1 MKYEACYIYET
12 TVKSML
18 ITQKLWERN
27 YNLASLSLN
36 TKFVQ
41 GIKNGDL
48 PKTKFQEYLAQDYF
62 FLESFARAYGLAVSK
77 SRNKKNIKTLSVLLS
92 GVSEELILHE
102 TYAKE
107 WDIDLTTN
115 LIGPAT
121 KKYTDFLEEVSLNLS
136 LIEIMSA
143 MTPCMRLY
151 SWLGKKLLNMISDNP
166 YKEWILTYSDESFD
180 NLAKSLENLIDE
192 YDESYDIGQV
202 NFLYKRAMELE
213 LDFFNAYS
221 SFS

>member
-1 MKYEACYIYET
+1 
-12 TVKSML
+12 ML
-18 ITQKLWERN
+18 ITQKLWESN
-27 YNLASLSLN
+27 DDLASLSLN

-41 GIKNGDL
+41 GIKNGNL

-77 SRNKKNIKTLSVLLS
+77 SRNKQTIKTLSLLLS

-102 TYAKE
+102 SYAKE
-107 WDIDLTTN
+107 WNIDLTTN
-115 LIGPAT
+115 LIEPAT
-121 KKYTDFLEEVSLNLS
+121 KKYTDFLEDVSVNLS

-151 SWLGKKLLNMISDNP
+151 SWLGKNLLNMIFDNP
-166 YKEWILTYSDESFD
+166 YKECILTYSDKSFN
-180 NLAKSLENLIDE
+180 NLAKSIEYLIDE
-192 YDESYDIGQV
+192 YDDSYDIDQV

-213 LDFFNAYS
+213 LEFFNAYS

>member
-1 MKYEACYIYET
+1 
-12 TVKSML
+12 ML
-18 ITQKLWERN
+18 ITQKLWKSN
-27 YNLASLSLN
+27 YDLAFLCLN

-48 PKTKFQEYLAQDYF
+48 PKTKFKEYLAQDYF

-77 SRNKKNIKTLSVLLS
+77 SRNKQTIKTLSLLLS

-102 TYAKE
+102 SYAKE
-107 WDIDLTTN
+107 WNIDLTTN
-115 LIGPAT
+115 LIEPAT
-121 KKYTDFLEEVSLNLS
+121 KKYTDFLEEVSINLS
-136 LIEIMSA
+136 SIEIMSA

-151 SWLGKKLLNMISDNP
+151 SWLGKNLLNMIFDNP
-166 YKEWILTYSDESFD
+166 YKEWILTYSDDSFD
-180 NLAKSLENLIDE
+180 NLAKSLEFLIDE
-192 YDESYDIGQV
+192 YDDSYDIDQI

-213 LDFFNAYS
+213 LEFFNAYS

>member
-1 MKYEACYIYET
+1 
-12 TVKSML
+12 ML

-180 NLAKSLENLIDE
+180 NLAKSLEDLIDE
-192 YDESYDIGQV
+192 YDESYDVDKV

>member
-1 MKYEACYIYET
+1 MILTKR
-12 TVKSML
+12 
-18 ITQKLWERN
+18 LWESN
-27 YNLASLSLN
+27 YDLASLCLN

-41 GIKNGDL
+41 GIKNGNL
-48 PKTKFQEYLAQDYF
+48 PKIKFQEYLAQDYF

-77 SRNKKNIKTLSVLLS
+77 SKDKKNIKTLSELLL

-107 WDIDLTTN
+107 WDINLLTN
-115 LIGPAT
+115 SIKPAT
-121 KKYTDFLEEVSLNLS
+121 KKYTDFLEEVSMNLS
-136 LIEIMSA
+136 LIEIMAA

-151 SWLGKKLLNMISDNP
+151 SWLGKNLINMVSNNP
-166 YKEWILTYSDESFD
+166 YREWILTYSDESFD
-180 NLAKSLENLIDE
+180 NLAKALEDLIDE
-192 YDESYDIGQV
+192 YKDSYDIDQV
-202 NFLYKRAMELE
+202 NFLYKKAMELE

>member
-1 MKYEACYIYET
+1 
-12 TVKSML
+12 
-18 ITQKLWERN
+18 
-27 YNLASLSLN
+27 
-36 TKFVQ
+36 
-41 GIKNGDL
+41 L
-48 PKTKFQEYLAQDYF
+48 PKIIFQEYVAQDYF
-62 FLESFARAYGLAVSK
+62 FLESFSRAYGLAVSK
-77 SRNKKNIKTLSVLLS
+77 SKDTNSKKVLSQLLE

-121 KKYTDFLEEVSLNLS
+121 KKYTDFLEEISLNLS

-166 YKEWILTYSDESFD
+166 YKEWISTYSDESFD

-192 YDESYDIGQV
+192 YDEDYDIDQV

>member
-1 MKYEACYIYET
+1 
-12 TVKSML
+12 ML

-151 SWLGKKLLNMISDNP
+151 SWLGKRLLNMISDNP
-166 YKEWILTYSDESFD
+166 YKEWILTYSDGSFD
-180 NLAKSLENLIDE
+180 NLAKSLETLIDE
-192 YDESYDIGQV
+192 YDESYDIDQI
-202 NFLYKRAMELE
+202 NFLYKKAMELE

>member
-1 MKYEACYIYET
+1 
-12 TVKSML
+12 ML
-18 ITQKLWERN
+18 ITQKLWESN
-27 YNLASLSLN
+27 YDLALLSLN

-48 PKTKFQEYLAQDYF
+48 PKTKFQEYIAQDYF

-151 SWLGKKLLNMISDNP
+151 SWLGKKLLNMISHNP

-192 YDESYDIGQV
+192 YDESYDIEQV

>member
-1 MKYEACYIYET
+1 
-12 TVKSML
+12 ML

-151 SWLGKKLLNMISDNP
+151 SWLGKRLLNMISDNP

-192 YDESYDIGQV
+192 YDESYDIDQI
-202 NFLYKRAMELE
+202 NFLYKKAMELE

>member
-1 MKYEACYIYET
+1 M
-12 TVKSML
+12 SL
-18 ITQKLWERN
+18 TQKLWESN
-27 YNLASLSLN
+27 HDLALLSLN

-92 GVSEELILHE
+92 GVSDELILHE

-115 LIGPAT
+115 LIEPAT

-192 YDESYDIGQV
+192 YDESYDIDQV

>member
-1 MKYEACYIYET
+1 
-12 TVKSML
+12 ML

-48 PKTKFQEYLAQDYF
+48 PNTRFQEYLAQDYF

-192 YDESYDIGQV
+192 YDESYDIDQI
-202 NFLYKRAMELE
+202 NFLYKKAMELE

>member
-1 MKYEACYIYET
+1 M
-12 TVKSML
+12 
-18 ITQKLWERN
+18 ITQKLWESN
-27 YNLASLSLN
+27 YELALLSLN

-48 PKTKFQEYLAQDYF
+48 PKTKFKEYLAQDYF

-92 GVSEELILHE
+92 GVSDELILHE

-115 LIGPAT
+115 LIEPAT

-151 SWLGKKLLNMISDNP
+151 SWIGKSLTNEISKNP
-166 YKEWILTYSDESFD
+166 YKEWILTYSDENFD
-180 NLAKSLENLIDE
+180 NLAKSLENIINE
-192 YDESYDIGQV
+192 YNYPYDIKQI

-213 LDFFNAYS
+213 LEFFKAYS

>member
-1 MKYEACYIYET
+1 
-12 TVKSML
+12 ML
-18 ITQKLWERN
+18 LTQKLWESN
-27 YNLASLSLN
+27 YDLASLSLN

-41 GIKNGDL
+41 GIKNGNL
-48 PKTKFQEYLAQDYF
+48 PKSKFQEYLAQDYF

-77 SRNKKNIKTLSVLLS
+77 SKNKQTIKILSGLLS

-102 TYAKE
+102 TYAKQ

-115 LIGPAT
+115 LIEPAT
-121 KKYTDFLEEVSLNLS
+121 KKYTDFLEEVSTNLS
-136 LIEIMSA
+136 LIEIMCA

-151 SWLGKKLLNMISDNP
+151 SWIGKNLLNMISNNP
-166 YKEWILTYSDESFD
+166 YKEWILTYSDQSFD

-192 YDESYDIGQV
+192 YNHSYDIDQV

-213 LDFFNAYS
+213 LEFFNAYS
-221 SFS
+221 SFY

>member
-1 MKYEACYIYET
+1 
-12 TVKSML
+12 ML

-92 GVSEELILHE
+92 GVSEELMLHE

-192 YDESYDIGQV
+192 YDESYDIDQI
-202 NFLYKRAMELE
+202 NFLYKKAMELE

>member
-1 MKYEACYIYET
+1 
-12 TVKSML
+12 ML
-18 ITQKLWERN
+18 ITQRLWESN
-27 YNLASLSLN
+27 YDLASLSLN

-48 PKTKFQEYLAQDYF
+48 PKTKFQEYIAQDYF

-77 SRNKKNIKTLSVLLS
+77 SKDKKDIRTLSGLLL

-102 TYAKE
+102 TYANK
-107 WDIDLTTN
+107 WNIDLTN
-115 LIGPAT
+115 NSIEPAT
-121 KKYTDFLEEVSLNLS
+121 RKYTDFLEKVSTNLT
-136 LIEIMSA
+136 LIEIMCA

-151 SWLGKKLLNMISDNP
+151 SWLGKNLLNMISNNP
-166 YKEWILTYSDESFD
+166 YKEWILTYSDQGFD

-192 YDESYDIGQV
+192 YNDSYDIEQV
-202 NFLYKRAMELE
+202 NFLYKKAMILE

-221 SFS
+221 TFA

>member
-1 MKYEACYIYET
+1 
-12 TVKSML
+12 ML

-77 SRNKKNIKTLSVLLS
+77 SRSKKNIKSLSVLLS

-192 YDESYDIGQV
+192 YDESYDIDQV

>member
-1 MKYEACYIYET
+1 
-12 TVKSML
+12 ML
-18 ITQKLWERN
+18 TTQKLWERN
-27 YNLASLSLN
+27 YDLASLSLN

-77 SRNKKNIKTLSVLLS
+77 SRNKQTIKTLSVLLS

>member
-1 MKYEACYIYET
+1 M
-12 TVKSML
+12 S
-18 ITQKLWERN
+18 ITNKLWEN
-27 YNLASLSLN
+27 NLDIALLSLK

-41 GIKNGDL
+41 GLKTGNL
-48 PKTKFQEYLAQDYF
+48 PKNIFQEYLAQDYF

-77 SRNKKNIKTLSVLLS
+77 SKDKNSIKTLSQLLV

-107 WDIDLTTN
+107 WEIDLTN
-115 LIGPAT
+115 NYIKPET
-121 KKYTDFLEEVSLNLS
+121 KNYTDFLEDVSKKLS
-136 LIEIMSA
+136 SVEIMFA

-151 SWLGKKLLNMISDNP
+151 SWIGKKLSNMILNNP
-166 YKEWILTYSDESFD
+166 YKEWILTYSDDDFD
-180 NLAKSLENLIDE
+180 KLAKSLEKIIDNYQE
-192 YDESYDIGQV
+192 KYDINQA

-221 SFS
+221 NF

>member
-1 MKYEACYIYET
+1 
-12 TVKSML
+12 ML

-41 GIKNGDL
+41 GIKNGNL

-151 SWLGKKLLNMISDNP
+151 SWLGKNLLNMIFDNP

-192 YDESYDIGQV
+192 YDESYDIDQV
-202 NFLYKRAMELE
+202 NFLYKSAMELE

-221 SFS
+221 SFY

>member
-1 MKYEACYIYET
+1 
-12 TVKSML
+12 ML

-77 SRNKKNIKTLSVLLS
+77 SRNKKNIKTLSILLS

-121 KKYTDFLEEVSLNLS
+121 KKYTDFLEEVSINLS

-192 YDESYDIGQV
+192 YDESYDIDQI
-202 NFLYKRAMELE
+202 NFLYKKAMELE

>member
-1 MKYEACYIYET
+1 
-12 TVKSML
+12 ML

-41 GIKNGDL
+41 AIKNGDL

-115 LIGPAT
+115 LIGAAT

-192 YDESYDIGQV
+192 YDESYDIDQI
-202 NFLYKRAMELE
+202 NFLYKKAMELE